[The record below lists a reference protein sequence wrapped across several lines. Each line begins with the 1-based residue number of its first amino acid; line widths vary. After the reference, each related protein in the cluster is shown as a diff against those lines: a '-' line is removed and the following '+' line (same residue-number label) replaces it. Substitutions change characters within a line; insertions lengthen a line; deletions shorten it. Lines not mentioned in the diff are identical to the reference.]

1 MKCSLLTITLVALL
15 FSPQRSLWAD
25 PYSSPSSAVASVT
38 NGATNIS
45 VISVERGDY
54 LLTLTNAPPAG
65 VMDSADPYR
74 LDGDDGQFMVAGN
87 DDGAVPPRERQMYLL
102 PYRAQNWPQ
111 KYLEW
116 LWKDPINLV
125 TRPAYWGG
133 EEWQTFGIEVGITG
147 ALFPLDNTAR
157 DFVRDNRTAS
167 LDDGLNTVRSITGG
181 GTYYFAASAA
191 IFGSG
196 LVVQNEKLADS
207 GFLAFESV
215 AYAGGLE
222 EGLKFLTGRKRPNS
236 GRNQFQFEGPSGG
249 AFNSSFVSGEST
261 VAFAFASSV
270 SEVWHNPW
278 VTWPLYAFAGAVGAQ
293 RITDNK
299 HWLSDVVGGAFLG
312 DVVGKNIVHFHYR
325 RNTDGVLQPYVTRDA
340 VGLQMVLRF

>member
-1 MKCSLLTITLVALL
+1 MKSSLLTITLAALF
-15 FSPQRSLWAD
+15 FSTQRGLCAD
-25 PYSSPSSAVASVT
+25 PYSFP
-38 NGATNIS
+38 GFYLPP
-45 VISVERGDY
+45 G
-54 LLTLTNAPPAG
+54 LLTRTNEAPAG
-65 VMDSADPYR
+65 VMDSADAYR
-74 LDGDDGQFMVAGN
+74 LDGDDAQFMVAGN
-87 DDGAVPPRERQMYLL
+87 TNNDGVVPPRERQMYLL
-102 PYRAQNWPQ
+102 PYQAQNWPQ

-125 TRPAYWGG
+125 TRPVYWGS

-147 ALFPLDNTAR
+147 ALFPLDNTVR
-157 DFVRDNRTAS
+157 DFVRDNPSPS

-196 LVVQNEKLADS
+196 LAVQNEKLADS

-222 EGLKFLTGRKRPNS
+222 EGIKFLTGRKRPDS
-236 GRNQFQFEGPSGG
+236 ARNQFQFDGPSGG